1 MVTKELIQ
9 QEFIDSSAKYQK
21 LLPPERLG
29 NGFVIKGSIDVID
42 DNDQYWDT
50 YDVNILIPECY
61 PLELPIL
68 VETSTKIER
77 HEDWHNRGG
86 ICCLS
91 TTAKMYSILGKD
103 LTLFNWLEKFVHP
116 FLANHV
122 YRIKTGHYANKEFNH
137 GALGIVQGYC
147 EIFNVES
154 IFEVIEKLK
163 LICGVK
169 KLGRNNPCFCGDGK
183 KYKKCYLLDPSK
195 HFLNIPLELLKRD
208 LNEIINH
215 LKAIRI

>member
-9 QEFIDSSAKYQK
+9 QEFTDVSAKYQK

-42 DNDQYWDT
+42 DIDQYWDT
-50 YDVNILIPECY
+50 YDVNILIPELY
-61 PLELPIL
+61 PAELPIL
-68 VETSTKIER
+68 LETSKKIER

-91 TTAKMYSILGKD
+91 TNAKMYSVLGKNIS
-103 LTLFNWLEKFVHP
+103 LFNWLEKFAHP

-122 YRIKTGHYANKEFNH
+122 YRIKTGHYANKEFDH
-137 GALGIVQGYC
+137 GTSGIVQGYC

-154 IFEVIEKLK
+154 VFEVIEKLK

-169 KLGRNNPCFCGDGK
+169 KLGRNKPCFCMEGK
-183 KYKKCYLLDPSK
+183 KYKKCYLLDPLK
-195 HFLNIPLELLKRD
+195 HFFNIPLETLKKD
-208 LNEIINH
+208 LNEIVNS
-215 LKAIRI
+215 LKTIRN